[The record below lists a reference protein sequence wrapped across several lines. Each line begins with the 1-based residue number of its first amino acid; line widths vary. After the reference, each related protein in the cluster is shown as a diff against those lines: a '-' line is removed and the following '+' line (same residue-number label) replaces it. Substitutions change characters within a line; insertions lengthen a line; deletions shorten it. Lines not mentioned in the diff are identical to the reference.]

1 VDRSYNVI
9 SQYFLLSFT
18 YSLQKSGLGGGARA
32 GGMMI
37 RM

>member
-1 VDRSYNVI
+1 
-9 SQYFLLSFT
+9 T
-18 YSLQKSGLGGGARA
+18 YSLQKSGLGGGARP

>member
-1 VDRSYNVI
+1 
-9 SQYFLLSFT
+9 LTFT

>member
-1 VDRSYNVI
+1 
-9 SQYFLLSFT
+9 LTFT
-18 YSLQKSGLGGGARA
+18 YSLQKSGLGGGARP